1 MFEGIVPL
9 PLQEVHSQVLLLY
22 MGNFQNHPF
31 ISRYIKGIFDQRS
44 SLNKHVKIWDINN
57 LISCYEKL
65 TPKYVLPFRGLIKR
79 LANLRA
85 RRKQALK
92 TIDIIDDVMK
102 MRKLY
107 WLLMKLSNTQ
117 ILKIL

>member
-22 MGNFQNHPF
+22 MGNFQ
-31 ISRYIKGIFDQRS
+31 ITLSYQDILRV
-44 SLNKHVKIWDINN
+44 SLINDLLLTNMFKIWDINN